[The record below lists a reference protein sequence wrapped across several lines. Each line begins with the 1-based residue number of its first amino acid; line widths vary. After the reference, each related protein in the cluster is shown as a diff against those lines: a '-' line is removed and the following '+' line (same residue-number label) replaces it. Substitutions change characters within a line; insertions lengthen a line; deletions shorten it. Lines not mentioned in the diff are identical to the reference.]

1 MINNARSKCLAILLV
16 MLFIISGCIPAFGSH
31 VKNNSTEFAPGEK
44 VCLTSESDIKYIEI
58 DLDFSYPEI
67 VPYGDYVIIRLNEA
81 DLIVP
86 YGDYV
91 IIRLNEADLNRMD
104 PGKPVLPVNLS
115 IFELPFGTKILDVE
129 YEHSTPII
137 YNLTGKIAFGSM
149 PVIDNMNSYQPKS
162 TMDAGVY
169 ESPDQYPPDWIFYH
183 TGGGLSYGT
192 HKTFFVLRVYPV
204 VYMIC

>member
-16 MLFIISGCIPAFGSH
+16 MLFFISGCIPAFGSH

-44 VCLTSESDIKYIEI
+44 AYLTSKSGIKYIEI
-58 DLDFSYPEI
+58 DLDFSYPE
-67 VPYGDYVIIRLNEA
+67 
-81 DLIVP
+81 IVP

-129 YEHSTPII
+129 YEHSTPI
-137 YNLTGKIAFGSM
+137 
-149 PVIDNMNSYQPKS
+149 
-162 TMDAGVY
+162 
-169 ESPDQYPPDWIFYH
+169 
-183 TGGGLSYGT
+183 
-192 HKTFFVLRVYPV
+192 
-204 VYMIC
+204 